1 MCGGQHVQKELISDL
16 NYICLLIDAIGC
28 GGGSKQENGGVI
40 WIALDCLWRIIYILH
55 EGSNQ
60 CKPQHAL
67 LSYAEEKIEEFGGME
82 MCNSHLFHSEQ
93 QENIRLIAGW
103 TQQQLVILLETGK
116 KEAEERARIAEEKAT
131 RLQIEK
137 ETQFQ
142 NLIHQP

>member
-1 MCGGQHVQKELISDL
+1 GKV
-16 NYICLLIDAIGC
+16 
-28 GGGSKQENGGVI
+28 NGGVI

-103 TQQQLVILLETGK
+103 TQQYIINHARSFLCLGNTGSADAAKGTIK
-116 KEAEERARIAEEKAT
+116 KRPA
-131 RLQIEK
+131 
-137 ETQFQ
+137 
-142 NLIHQP
+142 